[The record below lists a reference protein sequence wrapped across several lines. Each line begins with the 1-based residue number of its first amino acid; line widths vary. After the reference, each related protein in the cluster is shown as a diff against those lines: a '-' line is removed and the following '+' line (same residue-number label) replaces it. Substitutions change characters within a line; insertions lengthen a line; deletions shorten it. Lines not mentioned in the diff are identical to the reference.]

1 MKNTA
6 LPKKKL
12 RVTDAALRGIMTKV
26 MRKTKQGIRSCGFA
40 PQALPKKVVGD
51 RHEDWTTHIDHGAQR
66 YFVDLLTCRF
76 PGIGIIGEE
85 DGIPPPASSAGN
97 DSDYF
102 LIDPIDGTGAL
113 LRRQPAS
120 FGPMLTWIQDGI
132 VKGAFVGNIDT
143 GWIFGFGP
151 DSPDVWV
158 TEIPS
163 VHTGWK
169 AETDP
174 RKKDIWDMRV
184 LLRDHPE
191 KHSAVSRRIISR
203 SKKMSVMDGGIGVWM
218 SHLWLGAADI
228 VFMKPGHQIPWDWS
242 PIVGISQKLGF
253 VFLKPGT
260 DGGWEEYVPEISKE
274 MVYRDHDIAIV
285 HRNHLESLAQ

>member
-6 LPKKKL
+6 PHKKKL

-26 MRKTKQGIRSCGFA
+26 MQKTKQDIRSCGFT
-40 PQALPKKVVGD
+40 PQAFPKEVVGD
-51 RHEDWTTHIDHGAQR
+51 KYEDWTTSIDHEAQQ
-66 YFVDLLTCRF
+66 YFVSLMTRQF

-85 DGIPPPASSAGN
+85 DGVLPVSSDGN
-97 DSDYF
+97 EGSYF

-120 FGPMLTWIQDGI
+120 FGPMLTWIQDGV

-143 GWIFGFGP
+143 GRIFGFGP
-151 DSPDVWV
+151 DSSDVWV

-163 VHTGWK
+163 IHAGWK
-169 AETDP
+169 VETDP

-191 KHSAVSRRIISR
+191 RHSALSRKTIGR
-203 SKKMSVMDGGIGVWM
+203 SEKKVLVMDGGIGVWM

-260 DGGWEEYVPEISKE
+260 DEGWEEYVPEISKE
-274 MVYRDHDIAIV
+274 IVYRNHDIAIV
-285 HRNHLESLAQ
+285 HRNHLESLTQ